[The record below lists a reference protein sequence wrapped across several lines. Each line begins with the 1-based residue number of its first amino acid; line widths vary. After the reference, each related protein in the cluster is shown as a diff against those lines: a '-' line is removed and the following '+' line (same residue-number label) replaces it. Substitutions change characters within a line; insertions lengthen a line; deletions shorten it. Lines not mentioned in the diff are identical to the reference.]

1 MLLNLIA
8 RTLSNQYD
16 EKALDYIN
24 YYNQY
29 QGVVKFYSQSLL

>member
-24 YYNQY
+24 YYNQH
-29 QGVVKFYSQSLL
+29 QGVKFYSQSLL